1 MSRIISTVEYIEF
14 AKRCTVKTEGLEAQ
28 IPILEEQIEQIE
40 KMIASGKS
48 KRKILEQYVNVEH
61 LTHEM
66 VEILID
72 KILVGKRIEG
82 TRNVPIEIHWNF

>member
-1 MSRIISTVEYIEF
+1 
-14 AKRCTVKTEGLEAQ
+14 
-28 IPILEEQIEQIE
+28 
-40 KMIASGKS
+40 MIF
-48 KRKILEQYVNVEH
+48 EQYVKVEH